1 MIIDLG
7 CILQKFPLKISTII
21 PSFYFDKNAKSRNF
35 QDCSS
40 FQGSNEFV
48 NRFLVPNILRKY
60 GQSDIGGAFIADTLM
75 NLNRT
80 VNSQELP
87 EEWID
92 IDPYTSNKILNNEN
106 RGDFLALFQRRQPD
120 ANLVSVFSKHW
131 NYLQN
136 DKSPKDFFKLRP
148 FRIDLG
154 KSTPTIEELTKMV
167 NNKKSKIEKFL
178 VQFLKI
184 PEKKSN

>member
-1 MIIDLG
+1 M
-7 CILQKFPLKISTII
+7 
-21 PSFYFDKNAKSRNF
+21 
-35 QDCSS
+35 
-40 FQGSNEFV
+40 
-48 NRFLVPNILRKY
+48 RKY

-92 IDPYTSNKILNNEN
+92 IDPYTSNRILNNEN

-167 NNKKSKIEKFL
+167 NNKKSKIENAL
-178 VQFLKI
+178 YENLENSRPNQ
-184 PEKKSN
+184 NN